1 MQLYYYRDPRGN
13 FGDDLNLWLW
23 PRLLPGLLDSNA
35 DELLLGI
42 GTLINTRVPA
52 AARKH
57 VLGAGVGYGAVPALD
72 ATWKVRFLRGP
83 LSCEALGLDRET
95 GLTDPAALVSRFMQR
110 TSASGPISFMPH
122 HLSARFL
129 DWSDVCRRSA
139 LRFIDP
145 TGPVETVLDAIAGSR
160 LVISEAM
167 HGAIVADA
175 LRIPWIPVRIYPQF
189 LPFKWLDWMGSLGL
203 ESEIHPLPPEYD
215 GSQRSMAGRLK
226 ARVLGQLG
234 SPARARQRMADHLD
248 QVSRRDPVL
257 SEGSRLEAAVE
268 AMASAVDQ
276 FRKDLGDR
284 EAA

>member
-52 AARKH
+52 TSIKH
-57 VLGAGVGYGAVPALD
+57 VLGAGVGYGQVPVLD
-72 ATWKVRFLRGP
+72 PTWKVRFLRGP
-83 LSCEALGLDRET
+83 LSCEALGLDRAA
-95 GLTDPAALVSRFMQR
+95 GITDPAALVSRFVQR
-110 TSASGPISFMPH
+110 TEPGNSVSFMPH
-122 HLSARFL
+122 HLSARHL
-129 DWSDVCRRSA
+129 DWKEVCRLSD
-139 LRFIDP
+139 LQFINP
-145 TGPVETVLDAIAGSR
+145 TGAVDSVIEAIAGSR
-160 LVISEAM
+160 LVITEAM

-189 LPFKWLDWMGSLGL
+189 LPFKWLDWMGSLCL
-203 ESEIHPLPPEYD
+203 DSEIHSLVPEYD
-215 GSQRSMAGRLK
+215 GSQRSLAGRLK
-226 ARVLGQLG
+226 ARIMGRLG
-234 SPARARQRMADHLD
+234 SPRRARQRMAAQLV

-257 SEGSRLEAAVE
+257 SDESRLAATVE
-268 AMASAVDQ
+268 AMTSAVDQ
-276 FRKDLGDR
+276 FRKDLEDR

>member
-23 PRLLPGLLDSNA
+23 PQLLPGLLDSNP

-42 GTLINTRVPA
+42 GTIINTRAPA

-57 VLGAGVGYGAVPALD
+57 VLGAGVGYGQVPTLD

-83 LSCEALGLDRET
+83 LSCEALGLGREA
-95 GLTDPAALVSRFMQR
+95 GLTDPAAMVARFRRR
-110 TSASGPISFMPH
+110 TNPDGSISFMPH

-129 DWSDVCRRSA
+129 DWSEVCRRSG
-139 LRFIDP
+139 LQYIDP
-145 TGPVETVLDAIAGSR
+145 GGAVETVLDAIAGSR
-160 LVISEAM
+160 LMITEAM

-189 LPFKWLDWMGSLGL
+189 LLFKWLDWMGSLGL
-203 ESEIHPLPPEYD
+203 ESEIHSVTPEYD

-234 SPARARQRMADHLD
+234 SPDRARQRMADHLI
-248 QVSRRDPVL
+248 QVSRQDPLL
-257 SEGSRLEAAVE
+257 SDESRLEATVD
-268 AMASAVDQ
+268 AMAAAVDR
-276 FRKDLGDR
+276 FRQDLEDR

>member
-42 GTLINTRVPA
+42 GTVINTRVPA
-52 AARKH
+52 TARKH
-57 VLGAGVGYGAVPALD
+57 VLGAGVGYGQVPTLD
-72 ATWKVRFLRGP
+72 ATWMVRFLRGP
-83 LSCEALGLDRET
+83 LSCEALGLGREA
-95 GLTDPAALVSRFMQR
+95 GLTDPAALVARFMRR
-110 TSASGPISFMPH
+110 TSSDGPISFMPH

-129 DWSDVCRRSA
+129 DWSEVCRRSE
-139 LRFIDP
+139 LQFIDP
-145 TGPVETVLDAIAGSR
+145 SGAVETVLDTIAGSR
-160 LVISEAM
+160 LVITEAM

-203 ESEIHPLPPEYD
+203 ESEIHSLTPEYD
-215 GSQRSMAGRLK
+215 GTQRSMAGRLK
-226 ARVLGQLG
+226 ARVLGQLR
-234 SPARARQRMADHLD
+234 SPTRARQRMADRLVR
-248 QVSRRDPVL
+248 VSRRDPIL
-257 SEGSRLEAAVE
+257 SDESRLEAAVD
-268 AMASAVDQ
+268 AMASAIDR
-276 FRKDLGDR
+276 FRKDLEDR